1 MEWASVGGIVNNF
14 VDAATLAL
22 SGNDLTLTLGRD
34 GLGDVVSNVLTL
46 PAGGTGDI
54 TSVGAGNGLSGGGVT
69 GDVTLVLDLDG
80 LPLVA
85 GIEAVDNFAF
95 SDTSDGGNVRRVTWG
110 GAIARAADQDTLV
123 TSNAVMRI
131 ATNGVDTNELAPEAV
146 TEPNMDISNTPVDG
160 QRLGYQGGLVW
171 VDDSGPPP
179 VLTHTRYFAVGADRT
194 YTEADFTSGL
204 AFTSDTFTIPT
215 FTANRIFK
223 IAVPASAP
231 ISLIEQLGNPVQNI
245 TALFTQEADLVI
257 AGENHNIWISDD
269 VFYPVLSGIQIRIT

>member
-1 MEWASVGGIVNNF
+1 MRNPGQLRSTTFGACSRLPMVATWAQPTSSDTLPDDKVADDSIVEAKLSITGTPTAGQFIAWDGSGMEWASVGGIVNNF

-46 PAGGTGDI
+46 PVGGAGDI
-54 TSVGAGNGLSGGGVT
+54 TSVGAGNGLSGGGVA

-95 SDTSDGGNVRRVTWG
+95 ADTSDGGNVRRVTWG

-131 ATNGVDTNELAPEAV
+131 VAGGVRNGAYWSRCDP
-146 TEPNMDISNTPVDG
+146 
-160 QRLGYQGGLVW
+160 
-171 VDDSGPPP
+171 
-179 VLTHTRYFAVGADRT
+179 
-194 YTEADFTSGL
+194 
-204 AFTSDTFTIPT
+204 
-215 FTANRIFK
+215 
-223 IAVPASAP
+223 
-231 ISLIEQLGNPVQNI
+231 
-245 TALFTQEADLVI
+245 
-257 AGENHNIWISDD
+257 
-269 VFYPVLSGIQIRIT
+269 